1 MKKVTLVNWL
11 VPLFAV
17 LLIQVSAGAQVQM
30 QIELSPLYSVKI
42 AVANCEDGYCRG
54 KATFQLFRKG
64 QTSPFQTFS
73 FSDTLLQLNPD
84 KKPLQ
89 NQTLGYDIQSGLHL
103 ADVNFD
109 GQPDLALCDGTQS
122 GYGMPS
128 YQVYL
133 YNAKSQKFI
142 HSPSFSRLARGEYLG
157 MFQIDK
163 KSKRLISSG
172 KSGCCYHFTREFSI
186 KNQIPFL
193 VKEVI
198 EDATGG
204 DGKTMVTTTS
214 EWIQGKWVKKAKK
227 SPL

>member
-1 MKKVTLVNWL
+1 MKKVTGLNWL
-11 VPLFAV
+11 APLFAV
-17 LLIQVSAGAQVQM
+17 LLVQFSASAQVQM
-30 QIELSPLYSVKI
+30 QTELSPHYSVKI
-42 AVANCEDGYCRG
+42 AVENCEDGYCRG

-64 QTSPFQTFS
+64 QKRPFQEFS
-73 FSDTLLQLNPD
+73 FADTLLQLKPD

-89 NQTLGYDIQSGLHL
+89 NQTLGYDIQSGLHI

-133 YNAKSQKFI
+133 YSAKSQKFI
-142 HSPSFSRLARGEYLG
+142 HSPAFSSLARGEYLG
-157 MFQIDK
+157 MFQIDPK
-163 KSKRLISSG
+163 NKRLINFG
-172 KSGCCYHFTREFSI
+172 KSGCCYHFTREFTI
-186 KNQIPFL
+186 KNQIPLL

-214 EWIQGKWVKKAKK
+214 EWIQGKWVKKVKK

>member
-1 MKKVTLVNWL
+1 MKKSTTATWL
-11 VPLFAV
+11 APLFTV
-17 LLIQVSAGAQVQM
+17 LFFPFTAGAQIEM
-30 QIELSPLYSVKI
+30 QTELSPQYSVKI
-42 AVANCEDGYCRG
+42 AVEECEGGYCRG
-54 KATFQLFRKG
+54 KVTFQLFRKD
-64 QTSPFQTFS
+64 QKPPFQEFS
-73 FSDTLLQLNPD
+73 FSNTLLQLNPD

-133 YNAKSQKFI
+133 YSTKSQKFI
-142 HSPSFSRLARGEYLG
+142 HSPAFSSLARGEYLG
-157 MFQIDK
+157 MFQIDHK
-163 KSKRLISSG
+163 NKRLINFG
-172 KSGCCYHFTREFSI
+172 KSGCCFHFTREFTI
-186 KNQIPFL
+186 KNQLPFL
-193 VKEVI
+193 VKEEI

-214 EWIQGKWVKKAKK
+214 EWVQGKWVKKVKK
-227 SPL
+227 TPL